1 MTWGSQSTGSRRV
14 RTAAVALAVGVA
26 VSSCARFDDTAST
39 PFTPEPT
46 FDAGPGFGPQDPTTT
61 TTPPS
66 ASAVPSG
73 PCVDP
78 DPAVVATCLDT
89 TGGLVTMPGGGA
101 ALVTERRTGRILQV
115 APDTEPVEV
124 AKIPVDASGDG
135 GLLDVALSPTF
146 DEDRLLYA
154 YITTPTDNRV
164 VRIAAGDTP
173 KDVLTGIP
181 RGATGNGGGIEFSS
195 PTEMVVL
202 TGNAGNPAAA
212 TDPASLAGKLLEFT
226 LPAPGAAPSP
236 TALLSGIGS
245 AGDVC
250 RDPGGNLWVTDR
262 TELEDRLQR
271 VGADGSVG
279 SGPAWTWPE
288 RPGVAGCAAS
298 PDGIAVSLTGAKAVA
313 VVAVDPG
320 SGAVTAA
327 PILTVQDR
335 YGMLRGAA
343 SSPDGLLWVST
354 VNKSGGEPGPNDD
367 RVVRIQFP
375 AGGGG
380 FD

>member
-343 SSPDGLLWVST
+343 SSTDGLLWVST